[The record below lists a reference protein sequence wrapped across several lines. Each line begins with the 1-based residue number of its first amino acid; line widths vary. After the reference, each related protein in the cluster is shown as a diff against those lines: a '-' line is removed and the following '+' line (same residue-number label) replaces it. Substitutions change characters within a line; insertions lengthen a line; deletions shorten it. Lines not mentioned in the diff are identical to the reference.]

1 MNHLYNLTSFSVS
14 GGHLLFW
21 TSGQN
26 LFRQSHSR
34 EDEEL
39 STFFTKKDSLSS
51 FLVLTGVYSKHP
63 CHPPPGVMQ
72 GDSACRLNN
81 NLQRSFE
88 QQQLTKVVW
97 TTTTYKGRLNNN
109 LQTWNASAGLAS
121 MWLIGSEKSSSVSI
135 RSSGSTDFFPF
146 DLDMEGFFLELA
158 GFC

>member
-1 MNHLYNLTSFSVS
+1 MNHLYDLTAFSVS

-51 FLVLTGVYSKHP
+51 FLVVTGVYSKHP
-63 CHPPPGVMQ
+63 CQPPHRVMQ
-72 GDSACRLNN
+72 GDSACRLN
-81 NLQRSFE
+81 S
-88 QQQLTKVVW
+88 
-97 TTTTYKGRLNNN
+97 N

-121 MWLIGSEKSSSVSI
+121 MCLIGSEKSSSVSI